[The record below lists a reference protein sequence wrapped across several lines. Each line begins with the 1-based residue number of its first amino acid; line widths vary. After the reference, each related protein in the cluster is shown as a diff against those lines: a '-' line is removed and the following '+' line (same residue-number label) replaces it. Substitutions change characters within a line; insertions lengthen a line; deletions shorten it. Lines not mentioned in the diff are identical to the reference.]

1 MVVRPKLMLITGCLL
16 AMFSLVGSP
25 QGAAQ
30 QNAKQNAEKNSD
42 RIRRIPSENNK
53 DFPAAIRVHA
63 ETFGHTTQI
72 LPKNNSETTPSQC
85 QSVLSRLAQIL
96 KDVDSDKTH
105 VVQLNA
111 YVTDVKAREV
121 FEAAIRNWFG
131 DTLPAVTWVATP
143 LPVEQAQV
151 GLDAVFISKQS
162 SDQRLLSQKT
172 GTPDE
177 NPNGTADS
185 SLLPAGDVV
194 YVSGQAE
201 PGDLVEGTKETLL
214 SLERTLQ
221 FLELDKQHVV
231 QIKCFLTPMS
241 DVAIVNQELA
251 KFFGDSAV
259 PPVSHVEWISGS
271 REIEIELVAWAPA
284 AESEKSVSYATP
296 PGMRSSPV
304 YSRLAR
310 IHGQDRIYVSGLFA
324 QEVGSGAEQVLNI
337 YQSLES
343 TLKKAGSDLKHLAK
357 ATYYVSAADSSS
369 QLNKLRP
376 NYYDPERPPA
386 ASKSMMKKMAAEKMT
401 IHIDMI
407 AAPNR

>member
-1 MVVRPKLMLITGCLL
+1 MVVRPKLMLIAGCLL

-25 QGAAQ
+25 QGYAQ
-30 QNAKQNAEKNSD
+30 QNAAKNSD
-42 RIRRIPSENNK
+42 QIRRIPSENNK

-63 ETFGHTTQI
+63 ESFGHTAQI
-72 LPKNNSETTPSQC
+72 LPENNSEAIAAQC
-85 QSVLSRLAQIL
+85 QSVLSRLGQIL

-111 YVTDVKAREV
+111 YVTDVEARKV
-121 FEAAIRNWFG
+121 FEAEIRNWFG

-151 GLDAVFISKQS
+151 GLDAVFVSKQRTS
-162 SDQRLLSQKT
+162 ERLLSQKT
-172 GTPDE
+172 GSADE
-177 NPNGTADS
+177 NPNGTADA

-231 QIKCFLTPMS
+231 QIKCFITPMS

-271 REIEIELVAWAPA
+271 RAIEIELVAWAPA

-296 PGMRSSPV
+296 PEMRSSPV
-304 YSRLAR
+304 YSRVAR
-310 IHGQDRIYVSGLFA
+310 IHGQDRIYISGLFA
-324 QEVGSGAEQVLNI
+324 SKAGSGEEQVLDI

-343 TLKKAGSDLKHLAK
+343 TLNKAGSDLKHLAK
-357 ATYYVSAADSSS
+357 ATYYVSAADSSD

-386 ASKSMMKKMAAEKMT
+386 ASKSMMQKMAAEKMS